1 MTRMPRVFAL
11 IDPKQFETSFL
22 EWVRGISVTV
32 QGVIAIDGK
41 TLRRSH
47 DHASLQE
54 STASGECLDI
64 GKSVSAGSGGNRGEV
79 ERDHGDPSAVA
90 AVSACWMYRDD

>member
-1 MTRMPRVFAL
+1 MPRVFAL
-11 IDPKQFETSFL
+11 IDPKQFEASFL
-22 EWVRGISVTV
+22 EWVQGISATV

-54 STASGECLDI
+54 SAAHGECVGA
-64 GKSVSAGSGGNRGEV
+64 GKSLGAGSGGNRGEV
-79 ERDHGDPSAVA
+79 ERDHGDPSALA
-90 AVSACWMYRDD
+90 AVSACWMPCDD